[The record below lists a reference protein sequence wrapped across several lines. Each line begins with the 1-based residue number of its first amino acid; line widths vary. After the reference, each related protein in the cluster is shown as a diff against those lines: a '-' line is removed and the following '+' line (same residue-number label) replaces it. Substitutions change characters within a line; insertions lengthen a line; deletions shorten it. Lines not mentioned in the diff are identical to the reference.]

1 MLKMKI
7 LLPWAMWRSDFIITT
22 VRFTVNHL
30 SVGDGIYKWDIF
42 QISLGLLLSI
52 QGLPF
57 TYFFLNSC
65 FLNMS
70 VGVGKMFRIWEGL
83 V

>member
-1 MLKMKI
+1 MKI
-7 LLPWAMWRSDFIITT
+7 ILLWAMQHSDFIITT
-22 VRFTVNHL
+22 VTFTVNLL
-30 SVGDGIYKWDIF
+30 SVGGGIYKWDIF

-57 TYFFLNSC
+57 TYSFLHSC
-65 FLNMS
+65 FLNMI

>member
-1 MLKMKI
+1 MKI
-7 LLPWAMWRSDFIITT
+7 ILLWAMQHSDFIITT
-22 VRFTVNHL
+22 VTFTVNLL
-30 SVGDGIYKWDIF
+30 SVGGGIYKWDIF

-57 TYFFLNSC
+57 TYSFLHSC

>member
-1 MLKMKI
+1 
-7 LLPWAMWRSDFIITT
+7 
-22 VRFTVNHL
+22 
-30 SVGDGIYKWDIF
+30 
-42 QISLGLLLSI
+42 LSI

-70 VGVGKMFRIWEGL
+70 VGVGKMFRIWE
-83 V
+83 